1 MSDQANIYPFFVGA
15 YGENDEFLEK
25 IFLEFLRDH
34 IYWRRNFHPEDRW
47 RIPTQAQYADDF
59 LASIAKMKQELHSL
73 STKLKRSTPLF
84 SPRYIGHMSSD
95 LLLPGL
101 LAQLITTLYNPNNVA
116 PDVAPV
122 TVPLEIEV
130 GLQLAEMIGYNI
142 KEDKEPCAWG
152 HLTSGGTIA
161 NYEGFLT
168 CRSVKF
174 YPLALWAAAKQFSS
188 KVDLLNKIELHNHK
202 LKNLHGLDLLNLS
215 VDEVIEL
222 VRQTRKILEEHHRR
236 NAAKDFFAQVEI
248 NRAEHLGLGEFF
260 RRPPQNHLGTP
271 VFLAPTTVHYSIDK
285 AMKLVGLGEGNLLT
299 IEVDENLHMDL
310 EDLRKQFQTLH
321 SKRRPVI
328 GVIGVLGTTEFGAV
342 DPIDQ
347 IIEFRKE
354 LRQEHQDFY
363 LHVDAAW
370 GGYLST
376 IFRKKDG
383 KWPSDSSQIRQ
394 GGMFGDFPTEKQFQ
408 AYHALR
414 EADSV
419 TVDPHKLGYLPYGAG
434 AFVARNRETARF
446 MRQDA
451 PYVWG
456 AGARKGSQASKDKLS
471 DAVLKNTHGQYVIE
485 GSRPGAN
492 SAGVYITHQLLPLHR
507 EGFGTI
513 VGRTLRVTKVFSE
526 KIQALKEY
534 LEKEKVARLCVPV
547 KPETNILCYVVNPYP
562 NKDLEILNKFTDL
575 VFENLTNDPNRPLQ
589 TVDFLATSTTLPLHI
604 LPVKSQHRILTELGI
619 STRRKRNPSTTS
631 LTVLRHTLMNP
642 WLGEVTEDQYYYLE
656 EYVKYMKSLF
666 KQTIRKMKTRTK

>member
-25 IFLEFLRDH
+25 IFVEFLRDH

-47 RIPTQAQYADDF
+47 RIPTQAQYSAEF
-59 LASIAKMKQELHSL
+59 LESIAKMKQELHSL

-122 TVPLEIEV
+122 TVPLEIEI
-130 GLQLAEMIGYNI
+130 GLQLSEMIGYNI

-174 YPLALWAAAKQFSS
+174 YPLALWAAAKQFSR
-188 KVDLLNKIELHNHK
+188 KVDLLNLLELHNQK
-202 LKNLHGLDLLNLS
+202 LKKFNGLELLNLS
-215 VDEVIEL
+215 VDEIVEL
-222 VRQTRKILEEHHRR
+222 VRQTSRIMQEHQKR
-236 NAAKDFFAQVEI
+236 NAANDFFGEVEKH
-248 NRAEHLGLGEFF
+248 RAENLGLGEFF
-260 RRPPQNHLGTP
+260 RRPPQHHLGTP

-285 AMKLVGLGEGNLLT
+285 AMKLVGLGENNLVT
-299 IEVDENLHMDL
+299 IDVDENLHLDM
-310 EDLRKQFQTLH
+310 EDLKKQFHTLN
-321 SKRRPVI
+321 SKKRPVI
-328 GVIGVLGTTEFGAV
+328 GVIGVLGTTEFGV
-342 DPIDQ
+342 IDPIDR
-347 IIEFRKE
+347 IVEFRKE
-354 LRQEHQDFY
+354 LRKENQDFY

-370 GGYLST
+370 GGYLSA

-383 KWPSDSSQIRQ
+383 TWPRDSSQIRQ
-394 GGMFGDFPTEKQFQ
+394 GGMFGDFPSETQFQ
-408 AYHALR
+408 VYQALR
-414 EADSV
+414 EVDSL
-419 TVDPHKLGYLPYGAG
+419 TVDPHKLGYLPYGSG

-451 PYVWG
+451 SYVWG
-456 AGARKGSQASKDKLS
+456 SDPGKKSRDAKDKLT
-471 DAVLKNTHGQYVIE
+471 DAVLKSTHGQYVIE

-492 SAGVYITHQLLPLHR
+492 SAGVYVTHKLLPLHR
-507 EGFGTI
+507 EGFGSI

-534 LEKEKVARLCVPV
+534 LEKEKIARVCIPV
-547 KPETNILCYVVNPYP
+547 KPETNILCYVANPYT
-562 NKDLEILNKFTDL
+562 NKDMDVLNKFTEL
-575 VFENLTNDPNRPLQ
+575 VFEDLTNDPTRPLQ
-589 TVDFLATSTTLPLHI
+589 TFNFLVSSTTLPLQI
-604 LPVKSQHRILTELGI
+604 LPSTSQHRVLAELGLAVK
-619 STRRKRNPSTTS
+619 RRTSHSSVS

-642 WLGEVTEDQYYYLE
+642 WLGQVIDDQYYYLE
-656 EYVKYMKSLF
+656 EYLKYMKSLF
-666 KQTIRKMKTRTK
+666 KQTIKKMKSRNK